1 MYRDVK
7 FSFVPIH
14 LFRGAFFV
22 SGKSFVVVLEEPLGY
37 CRGLALQEKAFGR
50 VSSGEARGILLL
62 LQHKPVFTIGRSGG
76 SENLLADE
84 KTLRASGIEICETD
98 RGGNIT
104 YHGPGQIVAYPVFDL
119 SRWKKD
125 LSWYVT
131 SLEEVVIQVLKDYG
145 ITAGRKA
152 KYRGVWVG
160 DKKIAA
166 IGISVHKW
174 ITMHG
179 LAFNVKVNKDHFR
192 LINPCGIKEFSV
204 ASLDDFVP
212 EVGFGHVVKSV
223 REKFSTVF
231 GTDFKELPEKM
242 L

>member
-1 MYRDVK
+1 
-7 FSFVPIH
+7 
-14 LFRGAFFV
+14 V
-22 SGKSFVVVLEEPLGY
+22 SGKSFVVILKEPVSY
-37 CRGLALQEKAFGR
+37 KYGLALQEKAFSR
-50 VSSGEARGILLL
+50 VSSGEARGTLLL

-76 SENLLADE
+76 RENLLADE

-104 YHGPGQIVAYPVFDL
+104 YHGPGHIVAYPIFDL

-131 SLEEVVIQVLKDYG
+131 SLEEVVIQVLEDYG

-179 LAFNVKVNKDHFR
+179 FAFNVKVNKDHFN
-192 LINPCGIKEFSV
+192 LINPCGIKEFYV
-204 ASLDDFVP
+204 ASLDDFLP
-212 EVGFGHVVKSV
+212 EVDYWEVLKSV

-231 GTDFKELPEKM
+231 GTDFTELPEKM